1 MPSGLQGGGRFEVR
15 CVMIEEQD
23 EQLEAEVAA
32 FFAVDH
38 ADCRNGTWDFQ
49 EAALCTFERE

>member
-1 MPSGLQGGGRFEVR
+1 
-15 CVMIEEQD
+15 MIEEQD